1 MFSAAAALRKPA
13 VNITIHKLSD
23 GVNISEP
30 GASEQFLD
38 RHNDPPGH
46 GKPSVVA
53 NIIRLV
59 HTDIQSMTIEIEKF
73 CIKVPFCTASEAR
86 SSAC

>member
-1 MFSAAAALRKPA
+1 LFSAAAALRKPA

-46 GKPSVVA
+46 GK
-53 NIIRLV
+53 L
-59 HTDIQSMTIEIEKF
+59 TTLLFD
-73 CIKVPFCTASEAR
+73 
-86 SSAC
+86 SSHRYTEHDNRN